1 MENDNNNQD
10 QKEENPYK
18 PGVNPFTNQAMPAQP
33 PPSSFNPP
41 GEIKPPV
48 NQQPADVKP
57 IKPASKLDFKVIFL
71 YILLIG
77 IGAIL
82 AKYAL
87 DFFIQKPSASSS
99 SSSQNAAKKSG
110 IGSLIKFSPGK
121 QQTSAAGT
129 VNEDKKGNLPF
140 IALKKKI
147 NQTVNPYILSGIF
160 FSGERN
166 YCIINDKVLEEG
178 DSIES
183 AKVVRISTDEV
194 ELQLN
199 EKTLKLNLR
208 GR

>member
-1 MENDNNNQD
+1 MENNSPNDPKKD
-10 QKEENPYK
+10 NPYS
-18 PGVNPFTNQAMPAQP
+18 PVNPFTNQSMPAQP
-33 PPSSFNPP
+33 PSPSFNPP

-87 DFFIQKPSASSS
+87 GFFVQKPSTSGS
-99 SSSQNAAKKSG
+99 SSSQNAAKKTG
-110 IGSLIKFSPGK
+110 IGSLIKFTPGK

-129 VNEDKKGNLPF
+129 VSADKKGNLPF

-183 AKVVRISTDEV
+183 AKVVRINTDEV